1 MPKKAPKELKEEIV
15 DYDALMKEFITDFF
29 PEFIAFV
36 NPQLYEVTDWS
47 KGVQFLEQE
56 LLNALKGRFKSKG
69 KRKYTDKLVKVYLLS
84 GEAHYI
90 FIHVEFQ
97 HQPEPG
103 FPQRMYDYRSLIYLR
118 YGIEKISAIAVF
130 TGASPLLNERR
141 YYTET
146 FGASVEYQYINLV
159 AVEHEEA
166 VLQASENPIAIALLA
181 AKYTYETTGN
191 PQERLTL
198 KKKLSTLCQQRNI
211 PLEKIVKLL
220 TFVRDFISLPPK
232 LENEFQIS
240 QLALSFSKSEPM
252 PATQGSKDF
261 AERIYAHVYGFK
273 PSEALKAY
281 KRQLAKEEKERNKIA
296 EELNKAE
303 EGRTQAE
310 EERIKAEEERIKAEE
325 EHLAALQKLEAE
337 RKHTIL
343 QLHKELSF
351 SPPQIATFMELP
363 EGYVIEVIDQDKKD
377 ETL

>member
-1 MPKKAPKELKEEIV
+1 MPKKAPKESKEEIV

-36 NPQLYEVTDWS
+36 NPKLYEAIDWS

-69 KRKYTDKLVKVYLLS
+69 KRKYTDKLVKVYLLN

-90 FIHVEFQ
+90 FIHIEFQ
-97 HQPEPG
+97 HKPEPG

-118 YGIEKISAIAVF
+118 YGIERISAIAVF
-130 TGASPLLNERR
+130 TGAPPAFNERK
-141 YYTET
+141 YFTET
-146 FGASVEYQYINLV
+146 FGASIEYQYLNLV
-159 AVEHEEA
+159 AVEQKET
-166 VLQASENPIAIALLA
+166 VLEASENPIALALLA
-181 AKYTYETTGN
+181 AKYTYETADN
-191 PQERLTL
+191 PQERLNL

-240 QLALSFSKSEPM
+240 QLALSFTKSEPM
-252 PATQGSKDF
+252 PATQGSKEF

-281 KRQLAKEEKERNKIA
+281 KRKLAKEEKERSRIA

-310 EERIKAEEERIKAEE
+310 EERIRAEEERTRAEE
-325 EHLAALQKLEAE
+325 EHLVAVQKLEAE

-351 SPPQIATFMELP
+351 SPSQIAVFMELP
-363 EGYVIEVIDQDKKD
+363 EAYIVDVISQDENGEV
-377 ETL
+377 L